1 MLAGWGQ
8 RDHEGDR
15 LSDGAPG
22 NGDIEQI
29 ALDVAELTREKGI
42 IDQLTALLRE
52 PSEDPSVGA
61 MSRSKAKSRPP
72 WNPDA
77 AGAYLTIHAGA
88 RELEQNLRY
97 RVTGHTGEDR
107 GGSTAN
113 TRAAL
118 AAITSLVYA
127 VDELAVR
134 DAANQVAAWLRAARQ
149 LRDIDRQDKWVPL
162 PRVKGYLPPACDY
175 CDTYSLRMNRRTGV
189 VRCSNPA
196 CTDEDGNQP
205 AARMLIGRYSGQGT
219 LVWRDGREVVYT
231 IDADSS
237 ADAA

>member
-1 MLAGWGQ
+1 M
-8 RDHEGDR
+8 
-15 LSDGAPG
+15 SDGTPG

-29 ALDVAELTREKGI
+29 ALDVAELTRDGGI
-42 IDQLTALLRE
+42 IDQLAELLPE

-77 AGAYLTIHAGA
+77 AAVLMGIHAGA
-88 RELEQNLRY
+88 RELEQDLRY
-97 RVTGHTGEDR
+97 RVAGHTGEDR

-118 AAITSLVYA
+118 AAITSLAYG

-134 DAANQVAAWLRAARQ
+134 DAANQIAAWLRAARQ
-149 LRDIDRQDKWVPL
+149 LPDIDRQDKWTAL
-162 PRVKGYLPPACDY
+162 PRVKGYLPPVCDY
-175 CDTYSLRMNRRTGV
+175 CTTYSLRMNRRTGV

-231 IDADSS
+231 IDADSGV
-237 ADAA
+237 DAA